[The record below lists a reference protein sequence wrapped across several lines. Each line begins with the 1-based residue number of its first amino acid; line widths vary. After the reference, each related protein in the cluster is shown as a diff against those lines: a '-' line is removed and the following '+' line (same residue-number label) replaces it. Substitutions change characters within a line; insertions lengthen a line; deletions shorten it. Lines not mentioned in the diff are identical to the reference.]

1 MPAGSGS
8 KPESIHSNFVLAG
21 QYEGSEWVSV
31 AGEGAI
37 DENTCSHSYMFSYW
51 YAFLWQTWLVGL
63 RMDGWRHFLQR
74 IHKVDTYFSN
84 HFIAPWHVSCDEGI
98 LSPV

>member
-1 MPAGSGS
+1 MEWKIINCVDANIMPAGSGS

-37 DENTCSHSYMFSYW
+37 DENTCSHSYMFSY
-51 YAFLWQTWLVGL
+51 
-63 RMDGWRHFLQR
+63 
-74 IHKVDTYFSN
+74 
-84 HFIAPWHVSCDEGI
+84 
-98 LSPV
+98 